1 MVSIRKELLA
11 KWLENFK
18 TKSAE
23 TICIELLI
31 SKRKWCII
39 FIYRSLKY
47 DKKVSFHRPLNFHG
61 FTVCHTVSLP
71 FSQPHGRFFI
81 SHGSKNFERIFSQTH
96 SFLKKQTQAAH
107 SNVNKEHISSMI
119 NKNKTSIR
127 SSLYLS
133 WVLLFIMLVKT
144 HTGVPFQ

>member
-119 NKNKTSIR
+119 NKTKIKQAFAV
-127 SSLYLS
+127 LYI
-133 WVLLFIMLVKT
+133 WVGYYCLLC
-144 HTGVPFQ
+144 